1 MGHSRKTIWLI
12 CRKCTHSTSNA
23 CNKNLMVFIKI
34 SKISKFIFDA
44 QFGHSVGSALAE
56 NIGNPIKTG

>member
-1 MGHSRKTIWLI
+1 
-12 CRKCTHSTSNA
+12 
-23 CNKNLMVFIKI
+23 MVFIKI

-56 NIGNPIKTG
+56 NIGNPIKTGWLHTDKFSNLIVILQMFKYLRR